1 MPNISIERNHNL
13 SLAKAKAAVDEVAEK
28 ISKRFQVET
37 KWDKDTLKF
46 TRSGVNGTIA
56 VEKNAVKV
64 DAELSFM
71 LGLLKNTI
79 ETEIKQYLDKVLV

>member
-1 MPNISIERNHNL
+1 MPNISIERNHTL

-28 ISKRFQVET
+28 IASRFQVVT
-37 KWDKDTLKF
+37 QWDQNTLKF
-46 TRSGVNGTIA
+46 TRSGVRGTIA

-79 ETEIKQYLDKVLV
+79 ESEINQYLDKVLV